1 MLLDPKAERS
11 DMDDAKRKVAYTL
24 GEDLYARVTGSAEA
38 MRITNDGTD
47 GIVNGRSVH
56 REEYGITKGTF
67 WSPTGE
73 KLAFYHMDES
83 MVTPYFLEDI
93 KTQPSSFKKIRYPM
107 AGQSSHHVTLGV
119 FDLATKRTVFLK
131 TSGAPDDYLSLIH
144 I

>member
-1 MLLDPKAERS
+1 M
-11 DMDDAKRKVAYTL
+11 

-83 MVTPYFLEDI
+83 MVTP
-93 KTQPSSFKKIRYPM
+93 
-107 AGQSSHHVTLGV
+107 
-119 FDLATKRTVFLK
+119 
-131 TSGAPDDYLSLIH
+131 
-144 I
+144 